1 MSEPSSKPKSPLGFD
16 EIIAIFVAFSTL
28 GTIFILSFPS
38 TERGLN
44 IFETG
49 TTSPTSEGV
58 IPRGQT
64 PQTPVNPLVNPGQVP
79 PVSPQSSNPT
89 TAPQGNSTSFFGNS
103 TAWGGLAVPL
113 FSPNPALNPT
123 EAPTREG
130 SGEATSTSPGTP
142 ILSSPT
148 TEKTTP
154 TEPPKSPNP
163 TSSPSATPTTE
174 GKTDSTPTEPP
185 KSPNPTSSPSAT
197 PTTEGKT

>member
-49 TTSPTSEGV
+49 TRSPSSEGV
-58 IPRGQT
+58 VPRDKT
-64 PQTPVNPLVNPGQVP
+64 PQTPVNPFVNPGQVP
-79 PVSPQSSNPT
+79 AVGPQSSNPT
-89 TAPQGNSTSFFGNS
+89 TSPQGNPTPLRGAS

-113 FSPNPALNPT
+113 FSPNPDLNPT
-123 EAPTREG
+123 KAPTGEG
-130 SGEATSTSPGTP
+130 SGEATSPAQETP

-148 TEKTTP
+148 TEESIP
-154 TEPPKSPNP
+154 TEPRESTNP

-174 GKTDSTPTEPP
+174 ATTDSTP
-185 KSPNPTSSPSAT
+185 NP
-197 PTTEGKT
+197 